1 MRKEQQFWELRFGM
15 DFLTIMFRFDTL
27 YDKLCSVKIF
37 HVYNYKGDSNEMESK
52 LNWSS
57 VVNLILTLKSV
68 IYMFI
73 AIVLEYENNS
83 YTCKLHLY
91 SKSFIKLTPG
101 VVRDLVV

>member
-1 MRKEQQFWELRFGM
+1 
-15 DFLTIMFRFDTL
+15 
-27 YDKLCSVKIF
+27 
-37 HVYNYKGDSNEMESK
+37 MESK
-52 LNWSS
+52 LERSS
-57 VVNLILTLKSV
+57 GINLILTLKSV

-91 SKSFIKLTPG
+91 GKSFIKLTPG